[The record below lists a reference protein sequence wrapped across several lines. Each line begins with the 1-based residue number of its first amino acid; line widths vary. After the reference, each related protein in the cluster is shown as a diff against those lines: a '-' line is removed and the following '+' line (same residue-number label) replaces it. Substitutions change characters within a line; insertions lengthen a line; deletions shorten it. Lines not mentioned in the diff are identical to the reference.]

1 MDHLF
6 QRDVRIEDNSP
17 LRVLELKVHYLMR
30 LLSDQ
35 GILLDEQGFNI
46 SVPDD
51 MSKGQ
56 EIVDDATT
64 VMREKSKF

>member
-1 MDHLF
+1 MDNLF
-6 QRDVRIEDNSP
+6 QRDERIEDDSP
-17 LRVLELKVHYLMR
+17 LRVLELKVHYLMKV
-30 LLSDQ
+30 LSDQ
-35 GILLDEQGFNI
+35 GILLDEQGYNI

-51 MSKGQ
+51 MPKGQ